1 MTNQLTCRMKCQA
14 TIQLAFRWLWGFII
28 THCTTKNKHSP
39 VSLTQEF
46 GHSGNLRKTRP
57 AFGARMCPRFSADML
72 KVRKL
77 DKEDTNGSKGE
88 IVSSPSIYMKKLF
101 LRGTTRSSALAETRG
116 PSQRL
121 LSSTATQTT
130 EELLVY
136 SLLLY
141 RTFIHFLPHY

>member
-1 MTNQLTCRMKCQA
+1 
-14 TIQLAFRWLWGFII
+14 
-28 THCTTKNKHSP
+28 
-39 VSLTQEF
+39 
-46 GHSGNLRKTRP
+46 
-57 AFGARMCPRFSADML
+57 MCPRFSADML